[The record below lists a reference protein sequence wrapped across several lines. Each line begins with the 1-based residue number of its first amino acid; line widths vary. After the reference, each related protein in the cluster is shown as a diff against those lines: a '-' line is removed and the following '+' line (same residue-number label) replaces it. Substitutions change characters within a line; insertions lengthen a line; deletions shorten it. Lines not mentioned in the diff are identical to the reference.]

1 MHYRYE
7 NELELNNEIIWHSVE
22 TTRPEDGQIVIV
34 SYKEQYGPIW
44 KEIQSTV
51 ARYNFYHDEYID
63 LLNIKH
69 EIYNPLY
76 WSEMPESHKKKE
88 TKDE

>member
-34 SYKEQYGPIW
+34 SYKEQ
-44 KEIQSTV
+44 
-51 ARYNFYHDEYID
+51 
-63 LLNIKH
+63 
-69 EIYNPLY
+69 
-76 WSEMPESHKKKE
+76 
-88 TKDE
+88 